1 MNPSAGI
8 SDEPK
13 RENRRGTQT
22 ETPRRK
28 PKKAMKKSY
37 LIITAAALLA
47 AASCQKSDTAPAAP
61 ETRYNPVDIV
71 LSAAIEGA
79 DTKVSYTEDAN
90 VLKSAWEKDDP
101 VSLVT
106 YDSGGKVLSNDIFT
120 ATEAGASAKFSGT
133 YSDPAGAVAVSV
145 FYPALTEGDGSDK
158 TPWQSKTK
166 MAGTSPLKGVL
177 HDMVKGKEYISVR
190 DGYQLQRGN
199 ADLSNVKEAAVM
211 QGVVTDFAALKAG
224 EAKVTLKNICYVIKI
239 SAKVPSSVG
248 TVKLVRFQAK
258 QTDGNYAELGFG
270 GWDRIKTFGTGYGN
284 PARSIGLGLGSDLQ
298 SSSTYGTG
306 ISPDSS
312 GYITAYLVG
321 YTGKA
326 QTLPAG
332 ATLEVSFSGSSAL
345 SKSSTPLASDLTLEP
360 GKMYRI
366 NVDMTK

>member
-1 MNPSAGI
+1 
-8 SDEPK
+8 
-13 RENRRGTQT
+13 
-22 ETPRRK
+22 
-28 PKKAMKKSY
+28 MKKSY

-79 DTKVSYTEDAN
+79 DTKVSYTEVAN
-90 VLKSAWEKDDP
+90 VLKSAWEAKDK
-101 VSLVT
+101 VSLVA
-106 YDSGGKVLSNDIFT
+106 YDSDGKVLSNDVFT

-166 MAGTSPLKGVL
+166 MAGTSPLTGVL
-177 HDMVKGKEYISVR
+177 FDMVKDKQYISVR
-190 DGYQLQRGN
+190 NHYQLQRGN

-211 QGVVTDFAALKAG
+211 QGVITDTDIAALKAG

-248 TVKLVRFQAK
+248 TVKSVIFQAEK
-258 QTDGNYAELGFG
+258 ADGSNVSFCFG
-270 GWDRIKTFGTGYGN
+270 GWTKVNSFGTGYGN
-284 PARSIGLGLGSDLQ
+284 PWDYITLGLGSDFDG
-298 SSSTYGTG
+298 STYGTG

-326 QTLPAG
+326 QTIPAG
-332 ATLEVSFSGSSAL
+332 ATLEVSFSGSSSF

-366 NVDMTK
+366 NVDMT

>member
-1 MNPSAGI
+1 
-8 SDEPK
+8 
-13 RENRRGTQT
+13 
-22 ETPRRK
+22 
-28 PKKAMKKSY
+28 MKKSY

-61 ETRYNPVDIV
+61 ETRSNPVDIV

-90 VLKSAWEKDDP
+90 VLKSAWEKDDQ
-101 VSLVT
+101 VSLVA
-106 YDSGGKVLSNDIFT
+106 YDSGGNVLSNDIFT
-120 ATEAGASAKFSGT
+120 ATTAGTTAKFSGT
-133 YSDPAGAVAVSV
+133 YTGPAEAVAVSV
-145 FYPALTEGDGSDK
+145 LYPALTEGDGSDT

-166 MAGTSPLKGVL
+166 MAGTSTLTGVL
-177 HDMVKGKEYISVR
+177 FKMVKGKEYISVR
-190 DGYQLQRGN
+190 VHYQLQRGN

-239 SAKVPSSVG
+239 SAKVPSSAG
-248 TVKLVRFQAK
+248 TVKSVFFQAK
-258 QTDGNYAELGFG
+258 KADGSNVSFCFS
-270 GWDRIKTFGTGYGN
+270 GWTTVNSFGTYYGN
-284 PARSIGLGLGSDLQ
+284 PWDSIGLGLGSDFNGA
-298 SSSTYGTG
+298 SSDGTG

-332 ATLEVSFSGSSAL
+332 ATLEVSFIGSSAL
-345 SKSSTPLASDLTLEP
+345 SKSSTPLASDITLEP

>member
-1 MNPSAGI
+1 
-8 SDEPK
+8 
-13 RENRRGTQT
+13 
-22 ETPRRK
+22 
-28 PKKAMKKSY
+28 MKKSY

-90 VLKSAWEKDDP
+90 VLKSAWEAKDK
-101 VSLVT
+101 VSLVA
-106 YDSGGKVLSNDIFT
+106 YDSDGNVLSNDVFT

-133 YSDPAGAVAVSV
+133 YSAPTGAVAVSV
-145 FYPALTEGDGSDK
+145 FYPALTEGDGSDA

-166 MAGTSPLKGVL
+166 MAGTSPLTGVL
-177 HDMVKGKEYISVR
+177 FNMVKGKEYISVR
-190 DGYQLQRGN
+190 VHYQLQRGN

-211 QGVVTDFAALKAG
+211 QGVVTDIEALKKG

-239 SAKVPSSVG
+239 SAKVPSSAG
-248 TVKLVRFQAK
+248 TVKSVIFQAEK
-258 QTDGNYAELGFG
+258 ADGSNVSFCFS
-270 GWDRIKTFGTGYGN
+270 GWTTVNSFGTYYGN
-284 PARSIGLGLGSDLQ
+284 PWDSIGLGLGSDLQ

-332 ATLEVSFSGSSAL
+332 ATLEVSFIGSSAL

>member
-1 MNPSAGI
+1 
-8 SDEPK
+8 
-13 RENRRGTQT
+13 
-22 ETPRRK
+22 
-28 PKKAMKKSY
+28 MKKSY

-90 VLKSAWEKDDP
+90 VLKSAWEKDDQ
-101 VSLVT
+101 VSLVA
-106 YDSGGKVLSNDIFT
+106 YDSDGKVLSNDIFT
-120 ATEAGASAKFSGT
+120 TSTAGTTTKFSGT
-133 YSDPAGAVAVSV
+133 YTGPAGAAAVSV

-166 MAGTSPLKGVL
+166 MAGTSTLPGVL
-177 HDMVKGKEYISVR
+177 FNMVKGKEFIGVR
-190 DGYQLQRGN
+190 DHYQLQRGN

-211 QGVVTDFAALKAG
+211 QGVVTGTDIAALKAG

-239 SAKVPSSVG
+239 SAKVPSSAG

-270 GWDRIKTFGTGYGN
+270 GWTTVNSFGTYRGN
-284 PARSIGLGLGSDLQ
+284 QTRSIGLGLGSDLQ

-332 ATLEVSFSGSSAL
+332 ATLEVSFSGSSSF
-345 SKSSTPLASDLTLEP
+345 SKSSTPLAGNLTLEP

>member
-1 MNPSAGI
+1 
-8 SDEPK
+8 
-13 RENRRGTQT
+13 
-22 ETPRRK
+22 
-28 PKKAMKKSY
+28 MKKSY

-90 VLKSAWEKDDP
+90 VLKSAWEKNDAI
-101 VSLVT
+101 SLVAL
-106 YDSGGKVLSNDIFT
+106 DASGKVLSNDIFT
-120 ATEAGASAKFSGT
+120 TSTAGTTTKFSGT
-133 YSDPAGAVAVSV
+133 YTGPAGAVAVSV

-166 MAGTSPLKGVL
+166 MAGTSPVTGVL
-177 HDMVKGKEYISVR
+177 FNMVKDKESISVR
-190 DGYQLQRGN
+190 SNYQLQRGN

-211 QGVVTDFAALKAG
+211 HGVVTDIDALKSG

-239 SAKVPSSVG
+239 SAKVPSSASTIKSVFFQ
-248 TVKLVRFQAK
+248 VKR
-258 QTDGNYAELGFG
+258 TDGSTAPFGFN
-270 GWDRIKTFGTGYGN
+270 GWTRVGDSFGIRYGN
-284 PARSIGLGLGSDLQ
+284 PRAYAIVGLGSDLQ
-298 SSSTYGTG
+298 DASTDGTG

-312 GYITAYLVG
+312 GYITAYLVA
-321 YTGKA
+321 YTGKD

-332 ATLEVSFSGSSAL
+332 ATLKVYLNSSAF
-345 SKSSTPLASDLTLEP
+345 SKSSTPLAGDLTLEP

>member
-1 MNPSAGI
+1 
-8 SDEPK
+8 
-13 RENRRGTQT
+13 
-22 ETPRRK
+22 
-28 PKKAMKKSY
+28 MKKSY

-61 ETRYNPVDIV
+61 ETRSNPVDIV

-90 VLKSAWEKDDP
+90 VLKSAWEKDDQ
-101 VSLVT
+101 VSLVA
-106 YDSGGKVLSNDIFT
+106 YDSDGKVLSNDIFT

-133 YSDPAGAVAVSV
+133 YTDPAGAVAVSI
-145 FYPALTEGDGSDK
+145 FYPALTEGDGSDA

-166 MAGTSPLKGVL
+166 MAGTSTLTGVL
-177 HDMVKGKEYISVR
+177 FDMVKGKTNIKIRNTS
-190 DGYQLQRGN
+190 QLQRGN

-211 QGVVTDFAALKAG
+211 QGVVTGTDIAALKAG
-224 EAKVTLKNICYVIKI
+224 EAKVTLKNICHVIKI
-239 SAKVPSSVG
+239 SAKVPSSAG
-248 TVKLVRFQAK
+248 TVKAVTLLAQQA
-258 QTDGNYAELGFG
+258 DGSNASFCFA
-270 GWDRIKTFGTGYGN
+270 GWTRVDSFGTYYGN
-284 PARSIGLGLGSDLQ
+284 PWHYITLGLGSDFDGG
-298 SSSTYGTG
+298 TYGTG

-321 YTGKA
+321 YTGEA

-332 ATLEVSFSGSSAL
+332 ATLEVSFSGSSSF

>member
-1 MNPSAGI
+1 
-8 SDEPK
+8 
-13 RENRRGTQT
+13 
-22 ETPRRK
+22 
-28 PKKAMKKSY
+28 MKKSY

-61 ETRYNPVDIV
+61 ETRSNPVDIV

-90 VLKSAWEKDDP
+90 VLKSAWEAKDK
-101 VSLVT
+101 VSLVA
-106 YDSGGKVLSNDIFT
+106 YDSDGKVLSNDVFT

-133 YSDPAGAVAVSV
+133 YSNPTGAVAVSV
-145 FYPALTEGDGSDK
+145 LYPALTEGDGSDA

-166 MAGTSPLKGVL
+166 MAGTSPQTGVL
-177 HDMVKGKEYISVR
+177 FDMVKDQEFIKVR
-190 DGYQLQRGN
+190 DHYQLQRGN
-199 ADLSNVKEAAVM
+199 ADLSNVKDAAVM
-211 QGVVTDFAALKAG
+211 QGVVTDFAALKKG

-239 SAKVPSSVG
+239 SAKVPSSAG
-248 TVKLVRFQAK
+248 TVILVCFQAK

-270 GWDRIKTFGTGYGN
+270 GWTTVNSFGTYYGN

-332 ATLEVSFSGSSAL
+332 ATLEVSFIGSSAL

>member
-1 MNPSAGI
+1 
-8 SDEPK
+8 
-13 RENRRGTQT
+13 
-22 ETPRRK
+22 
-28 PKKAMKKSY
+28 MKKSY

-79 DTKVSYTEDAN
+79 DTKVSYTEVAN
-90 VLKSAWEKDDP
+90 VLKSAWEAKDK
-101 VSLVT
+101 VSLVA

-166 MAGTSPLKGVL
+166 MAGTSTLTGVL
-177 HDMVKGKEYISVR
+177 YNMVKDKEYIHVR
-190 DGYQLQRGN
+190 NHYQLQRGN
-199 ADLSNVKEAAVM
+199 ADLSNVKDAAVM
-211 QGVVTDFAALKAG
+211 QGVVTDIEALKKG

-248 TVKLVRFQAK
+248 TVKSVIFQAEK
-258 QTDGNYAELGFG
+258 ADGSNVSFCFG
-270 GWDRIKTFGTGYGN
+270 GWTKVNSFGTGYGN
-284 PARSIGLGLGSDLQ
+284 PWDSIVLGLGSDFDGG
-298 SSSTYGTG
+298 TYGTG

-321 YTGKA
+321 YTGEA

-332 ATLEVSFSGSSAL
+332 ATLDVSFFGSS
-345 SKSSTPLASDLTLEP
+345 SFRKSSTPLASNLTLEP

>member
-1 MNPSAGI
+1 
-8 SDEPK
+8 
-13 RENRRGTQT
+13 
-22 ETPRRK
+22 
-28 PKKAMKKSY
+28 MKKSY

-90 VLKSAWEKDDP
+90 VLKLAWEKDDKI
-101 VSLVT
+101 SLIA
-106 YDSGGKVLSNDIFT
+106 YDKGGNILSNDIFT

-145 FYPALTEGDGSDK
+145 FYPALTEGDGTDA

-177 HDMVKGKEYISVR
+177 FNMVKGKEYISVR
-190 DGYQLQRGN
+190 VHYQLQRGN

-239 SAKVPSSVG
+239 SAKVPSSAG
-248 TVKLVRFQAK
+248 TVKSVFFQAK
-258 QTDGNYAELGFG
+258 KADGSNVSFCFS
-270 GWDRIKTFGTGYGN
+270 GWTTVNSFGTYYGN
-284 PARSIGLGLGSDLQ
+284 PWDSIGLGLGSDFNGA
-298 SSSTYGTG
+298 SSDGTG

-332 ATLEVSFSGSSAL
+332 ATLEVSFSGSSSF

>member
-1 MNPSAGI
+1 
-8 SDEPK
+8 
-13 RENRRGTQT
+13 
-22 ETPRRK
+22 
-28 PKKAMKKSY
+28 MKKSY

-47 AASCQKSDTAPAAP
+47 AASCQKSDNAPAAP
-61 ETRYNPVDIV
+61 ETRSNPVDIV

-90 VLKSAWEKDDP
+90 VLKSAWEAKDK
-101 VSLVT
+101 VSLVA

-166 MAGTSPLKGVL
+166 MAGTSPLTGVL
-177 HDMVKGKEYISVR
+177 FDMVKGKEYISVR
-190 DGYQLQRGN
+190 DYYQLQHGN

-211 QGVVTDFAALKAG
+211 QGVITDIEALKKG

-239 SAKVPSSVG
+239 SAKVPSSAG
-248 TVKLVRFQAK
+248 TVKVVTFQAK
-258 QTDGNYAELGFG
+258 QTDGNYTELGFG

-284 PARSIGLGLGSDLQ
+284 AARSLDLGLGSDFDG
-298 SSSTYGTG
+298 SSWSGTG

-332 ATLEVSFSGSSAL
+332 ATLEVEL
-345 SKSSTPLASDLTLEP
+345 NNTLMKSSTPLASDLTLEP

-366 NVDMTK
+366 NVDMT

>member
-1 MNPSAGI
+1 
-8 SDEPK
+8 
-13 RENRRGTQT
+13 
-22 ETPRRK
+22 
-28 PKKAMKKSY
+28 MKKSY

-61 ETRYNPVDIV
+61 ETRSNPVDIV

-79 DTKVSYTEDAN
+79 DTKVSYTEVAN
-90 VLKSAWEKDDP
+90 VLKSAWEAKDK
-101 VSLVT
+101 VSLVA
-106 YDSGGKVLSNDIFT
+106 YDSGGKVLSNDVFT

-133 YSDPAGAVAVSV
+133 YTGPAGAVAVSV
-145 FYPALTEGDGSDK
+145 FYPALTEGDGSA

-166 MAGTSPLKGVL
+166 MAGTSPVTGVL
-177 HDMVKGKEYISVR
+177 FNMVKGEEFIEVR
-190 DGYQLQRGN
+190 DHYQLQRGN

-211 QGVVTDFAALKAG
+211 QGVITDIAALNKG

-239 SAKVPSSVG
+239 SAKVPSSAG

-312 GYITAYLVG
+312 GYITAYLMG

>member
-1 MNPSAGI
+1 
-8 SDEPK
+8 
-13 RENRRGTQT
+13 
-22 ETPRRK
+22 
-28 PKKAMKKSY
+28 MKKSY

-79 DTKVSYTEDAN
+79 DTKVSYTEVAN
-90 VLKSAWEKDDP
+90 VLKSAWEKDDQ
-101 VSLVT
+101 VSLVA
-106 YDSGGKVLSNDIFT
+106 YDSGGNVLSNDVFT

-133 YSDPAGAVAVSV
+133 YSDPTGAVAVSV
-145 FYPALTEGDGSDK
+145 FYPALTEGNGSDK

-166 MAGTSPLKGVL
+166 MAGTSPLTGVL
-177 HDMVKGKEYISVR
+177 FNMVKGKKYISVR
-190 DGYQLQRGN
+190 VHYQLQRGN
-199 ADLSNVKEAAVM
+199 ADLSNVKDAAVM

-239 SAKVPSSVG
+239 SAKVPSSAG
-248 TVKLVRFQAK
+248 TVKSVIFQAEK
-258 QTDGNYAELGFG
+258 ADGSNVSFCFSGWTKVNSFG
-270 GWDRIKTFGTGYGN
+270 IQYGTPWD
-284 PARSIGLGLGSDLQ
+284 SIGLGLGSDFNGA
-298 SSSTYGTG
+298 SSDGTG

-321 YTGKA
+321 YTGKP

-332 ATLEVSFSGSSAL
+332 ATLKVNFSSSL

>member
-1 MNPSAGI
+1 
-8 SDEPK
+8 
-13 RENRRGTQT
+13 
-22 ETPRRK
+22 
-28 PKKAMKKSY
+28 MKKSY

-90 VLKSAWEKDDP
+90 VLKSAWEAKDK
-101 VSLVT
+101 VSLVA
-106 YDSGGKVLSNDIFT
+106 YDSDGKVLSNDIFT

-133 YSDPAGAVAVSV
+133 YSNPTGAAAVSV
-145 FYPALTEGDGSDK
+145 FYPALTEGDGSDA

-166 MAGTSPLKGVL
+166 MAGASTLTSVL
-177 HDMVKGKEYISVR
+177 YNLVKGKALINIRTDS
-190 DGYQLQRGN
+190 QLQRGN

-211 QGVVTDFAALKAG
+211 QGVVTDIDALKAG
-224 EAKVTLKNICYVIKI
+224 EAKVTLKNICFVIKI
-239 SAKVPSSVG
+239 SAKVPSSAG
-248 TVKLVRFQAK
+248 TVKSVIFQAEK
-258 QTDGNYAELGFG
+258 ADGSNVSFCFS
-270 GWDRIKTFGTGYGN
+270 GWTTVNSFGTYYGN
-284 PARSIGLGLGSDLQ
+284 PWDSIGLGLGSDFDGA
-298 SSSTYGTG
+298 SSDGTG

-321 YTGKA
+321 YTGRV

-332 ATLEVSFSGSSAL
+332 ATLKVSFSRALSSAL

>member
-1 MNPSAGI
+1 
-8 SDEPK
+8 
-13 RENRRGTQT
+13 
-22 ETPRRK
+22 
-28 PKKAMKKSY
+28 MKKSY

-47 AASCQKSDTAPAAP
+47 AASCQKSDNAPAAP
-61 ETRYNPVDIV
+61 ETWSNPVDIV

-79 DTKVSYTEDAN
+79 DTKVSYTEVAN
-90 VLKSAWEKDDP
+90 VLKSAWEKDDQ
-101 VSLVT
+101 VSLVA
-106 YDSGGKVLSNDIFT
+106 YDLGGKVLSNDIFT

-133 YSDPAGAVAVSV
+133 YTGPAGAVAVSV
-145 FYPALTEGDGSDK
+145 FYPALTEGDGSA

-166 MAGTSPLKGVL
+166 MAGTSPLTGVL
-177 HDMVKGKEYISVR
+177 FNMVKGEEFIEVR
-190 DGYQLQRGN
+190 DHYQLQRGN

-211 QGVVTDFAALKAG
+211 QGVVTDIDALNKG

-239 SAKVPSSVG
+239 SAKVPSSAG
-248 TVKLVRFQAK
+248 TVKSVIFQAK

-326 QTLPAG
+326 QTLPVG
-332 ATLEVSFSGSSAL
+332 ATLEVSFSGSSAF

>member
-1 MNPSAGI
+1 
-8 SDEPK
+8 
-13 RENRRGTQT
+13 
-22 ETPRRK
+22 
-28 PKKAMKKSY
+28 MKKSY
-37 LIITAAALLA
+37 LIIT
-47 AASCQKSDTAPAAP
+47 
-61 ETRYNPVDIV
+61 
-71 LSAAIEGA
+71 AAIEGA
-79 DTKVSYTEDAN
+79 DTKVSYTEVAN
-90 VLKSAWEKDDP
+90 VLKSAWEAKDK
-101 VSLVT
+101 VSLVA
-106 YDSGGKVLSNDIFT
+106 YDSDGKVLSNDIFT

-145 FYPALTEGDGSDK
+145 FYPALTEGDGSDA

-166 MAGTSPLKGVL
+166 MAGTSPLTGVL
-177 HDMVKGKEYISVR
+177 FDLVKGKEFIEVR
-190 DGYQLQRGN
+190 DHYQLQRGN

-211 QGVVTDFAALKAG
+211 QGVVTDIAVLKAG

-248 TVKLVRFQAK
+248 TVKSVFFQAEK
-258 QTDGNYAELGFG
+258 ADGSNVSFCFS
-270 GWDRIKTFGTGYGN
+270 GWTTVNSFGTSYGN
-284 PARSIGLGLGSDLQ
+284 PWYTIELGLGSDFDGA
-298 SSSTYGTG
+298 SSNGTG

-332 ATLEVSFSGSSAL
+332 ATLKVYLNSSAF

-366 NVDMTK
+366 NVDMT

>member
-1 MNPSAGI
+1 
-8 SDEPK
+8 
-13 RENRRGTQT
+13 
-22 ETPRRK
+22 
-28 PKKAMKKSY
+28 MKKSY

-61 ETRYNPVDIV
+61 ETRSNPVDIV

-90 VLKSAWEKDDP
+90 VLKSAWEAKDK
-101 VSLVT
+101 VSLVA

-177 HDMVKGKEYISVR
+177 YGMVKGKKYISVR
-190 DGYQLQRGN
+190 NGYQLQRGN

-211 QGVVTDFAALKAG
+211 QGVITDIAALKAD

-239 SAKVPSSVG
+239 SAKVPSSAG
-248 TVKLVRFQAK
+248 TVKLVTFKAK
-258 QTDGNYAELGFG
+258 QTDGIYAMLGIIGWTSVTSFG
-270 GWDRIKTFGTGYGN
+270 ISYGN
-284 PARSIGLGLGSDLQ
+284 AARSIGLGLGSDLQ
-298 SSSTYGTG
+298 SGSSDGTG

>member
-1 MNPSAGI
+1 
-8 SDEPK
+8 
-13 RENRRGTQT
+13 
-22 ETPRRK
+22 
-28 PKKAMKKSY
+28 MKKSY
-37 LIITAAALLA
+37 LIITAVALLA

-61 ETRYNPVDIV
+61 ETRSNPVDIV

-79 DTKVSYTEDAN
+79 DTKVSYTEVAN
-90 VLKSAWEKDDP
+90 VLKSAWEKDDQ
-101 VSLVT
+101 VSLVA

-133 YSDPAGAVAVSV
+133 YTGPAEAVAVSV

-166 MAGTSPLKGVL
+166 MAGTSPLTGVL
-177 HDMVKGKEYISVR
+177 FNMVKGEEFIAVR
-190 DGYQLQRGN
+190 DHYQLQRGN

-211 QGVVTDFAALKAG
+211 QGVITDIAALKKG

-248 TVKLVRFQAK
+248 TVKSVIFQAEK
-258 QTDGNYAELGFG
+258 ADGNYAELGFG
-270 GWDRIKTFGTGYGN
+270 GWDRIKTFGEGYGN
-284 PARSIGLGLGSDLQ
+284 PARSIGLGLGSDFNGA
-298 SSSTYGTG
+298 SSDGTG

-332 ATLEVSFSGSSAL
+332 ATLEVRFSGSSAL

>member
-1 MNPSAGI
+1 
-8 SDEPK
+8 
-13 RENRRGTQT
+13 
-22 ETPRRK
+22 
-28 PKKAMKKSY
+28 MKKSY

-90 VLKSAWEKDDP
+90 VLKSAWEKDDQ
-101 VSLVT
+101 VSLVA
-106 YDSGGKVLSNDIFT
+106 YDSGGNVLSNDVFT

-133 YSDPAGAVAVSV
+133 YSDPTGAVAVSV
-145 FYPALTEGDGSDK
+145 FYPALTEGNGSDK

-166 MAGTSPLKGVL
+166 MAGTSPLTGVL
-177 HDMVKGKEYISVR
+177 FNMVKGKKYISVR
-190 DGYQLQRGN
+190 VHYQLQRGN
-199 ADLSNVKEAAVM
+199 ADLSNVKDAAVM
-211 QGVVTDFAALKAG
+211 QGVVTDIDALKKG

-248 TVKLVRFQAK
+248 TVKSVIFQAEK
-258 QTDGNYAELGFG
+258 ADGSNVSFCFS
-270 GWDRIKTFGTGYGN
+270 GWTTVNSFGTYYGN
-284 PARSIGLGLGSDLQ
+284 PWDSIGLGLGSDFNGA
-298 SSSTYGTG
+298 SSDGTG

-321 YTGKA
+321 YTGEA

>member
-1 MNPSAGI
+1 
-8 SDEPK
+8 
-13 RENRRGTQT
+13 
-22 ETPRRK
+22 
-28 PKKAMKKSY
+28 MKKSY

-61 ETRYNPVDIV
+61 ETRSNPVDIV

-79 DTKVSYTEDAN
+79 DTKVSYTEVAN
-90 VLKSAWEKDDP
+90 VLKSAWEAKDK
-101 VSLVT
+101 VSLVA

-120 ATEAGASAKFSGT
+120 TSTAGTTTEFSGT

-166 MAGTSPLKGVL
+166 MAGTSPLTGVL
-177 HDMVKGKEYISVR
+177 FKMVKDKEYISVR
-190 DGYQLQRGN
+190 SHYQLQRGN
-199 ADLSNVKEAAVM
+199 ADLSNVKDAAVM
-211 QGVVTDFAALKAG
+211 QGVVTDIEALKKG
-224 EAKVTLKNICYVIKI
+224 GAKVTLKNICYVIKI
-239 SAKVPSSVG
+239 SAKVPSSAG
-248 TVKLVRFQAK
+248 TVKSVIFQAEK
-258 QTDGNYAELGFG
+258 ADGSNVSFCFSGWTRVDSFG
-270 GWDRIKTFGTGYGN
+270 IRYGN
-284 PARSIGLGLGSDLQ
+284 PWDYITLGLGSDFDGA
-298 SSSTYGTG
+298 SSYGTG

-326 QTLPAG
+326 QTLPAS
-332 ATLEVSFSGSSAL
+332 ATLKVELTGSSATL
-345 SKSSTPLASDLTLEP
+345 NKSSTPLASDLTLEP

>member
-1 MNPSAGI
+1 
-8 SDEPK
+8 
-13 RENRRGTQT
+13 
-22 ETPRRK
+22 
-28 PKKAMKKSY
+28 MKKSY

-47 AASCQKSDTAPAAP
+47 AASCQKSDIAPAAP
-61 ETRYNPVDIV
+61 ETRSNPVDIV

-101 VSLVT
+101 VSLVA

-166 MAGTSPLKGVL
+166 MAGTSPVTGVL
-177 HDMVKGKEYISVR
+177 FNMVKDKEFIEVR
-190 DGYQLQRGN
+190 DHYQLQRGN
-199 ADLSNVKEAAVM
+199 ADLSNVKDAAVM
-211 QGVVTDFAALKAG
+211 QGVVTDIEALKKG

-239 SAKVPSSVG
+239 SAKVPSSAG

>member
-1 MNPSAGI
+1 
-8 SDEPK
+8 
-13 RENRRGTQT
+13 
-22 ETPRRK
+22 
-28 PKKAMKKSY
+28 MKKSY

-61 ETRYNPVDIV
+61 ETRSNPVDIV

-90 VLKSAWEKDDP
+90 VLKSAWEKDDQ
-101 VSLVT
+101 VSLVA
-106 YDSGGKVLSNDIFT
+106 YDSDGKVLSNDIFT

-145 FYPALTEGDGSDK
+145 FYPALTEGDGTDA

-177 HDMVKGKEYISVR
+177 FNMVKGKEYISVR
-190 DGYQLQRGN
+190 VHYQLQRGN

-239 SAKVPSSVG
+239 SAKVPSSAG
-248 TVKLVRFQAK
+248 TVKSVFFQAK
-258 QTDGNYAELGFG
+258 KADGSNVSFCFS
-270 GWDRIKTFGTGYGN
+270 GWTTVNSFGTYYGN
-284 PARSIGLGLGSDLQ
+284 PWDSIGLGLGSDFNGA
-298 SSSTYGTG
+298 SSDGTG

-332 ATLEVSFSGSSAL
+332 ATLEVSFSGSSSF

>member
-1 MNPSAGI
+1 
-8 SDEPK
+8 
-13 RENRRGTQT
+13 
-22 ETPRRK
+22 
-28 PKKAMKKSY
+28 MKKSY

-79 DTKVSYTEDAN
+79 DTKVSYTEVAN
-90 VLKSAWEKDDP
+90 VLKSAWEAKDK
-101 VSLVT
+101 VSLVA

-120 ATEAGASAKFSGT
+120 ATETGASAKFSGT

-166 MAGTSPLKGVL
+166 MAGTSTQNGVL
-177 HDMVKGKEYISVR
+177 YNLVKDKETIRIRTSS
-190 DGYQLQRGN
+190 QLQRGN

-211 QGVVTDFAALKAG
+211 QGVVTDIKALKAG

-239 SAKVPSSVG
+239 SAKVPTSAG
-248 TVKLVRFQAK
+248 TVKAVTFQAAK
-258 QTDGNYAELGFG
+258 ADGSSASFCFSAWTRVDSFG
-270 GWDRIKTFGTGYGN
+270 IRYGN
-284 PARSIGLGLGSDLQ
+284 PWDYITLGLGSDFDG
-298 SSSTYGTG
+298 STYGTG

-332 ATLEVSFSGSSAL
+332 TTLEVRFSGSSAL

>member
-1 MNPSAGI
+1 
-8 SDEPK
+8 
-13 RENRRGTQT
+13 
-22 ETPRRK
+22 
-28 PKKAMKKSY
+28 MKKSY

-90 VLKSAWEKDDP
+90 VLKSAWEKDDQ
-101 VSLVT
+101 VSLVA
-106 YDSGGKVLSNDIFT
+106 YDSDGKVLSNDIFT
-120 ATEAGASAKFSGT
+120 ATTAGTTAKFSGKYT
-133 YSDPAGAVAVSV
+133 GPAEAAAVSV

-166 MAGTSPLKGVL
+166 MAGTSTQNGVL
-177 HDMVKGKEYISVR
+177 YNLVKDKETIRIRTSS
-190 DGYQLQRGN
+190 QLQRGN
-199 ADLSNVKEAAVM
+199 ADLSNVKDAAVM
-211 QGVVTDFAALKAG
+211 QGVVTDIKALKAG

-239 SAKVPSSVG
+239 SAKVPSSAG
-248 TVKLVRFQAK
+248 TVKSVFFQAK
-258 QTDGNYAELGFG
+258 KADGSNVSFCFS
-270 GWDRIKTFGTGYGN
+270 GWTTVNSFGTYYGN
-284 PARSIGLGLGSDLQ
+284 PWGSIGLGLGSDFNGA
-298 SSSTYGTG
+298 SSDGTG

-332 ATLEVSFSGSSAL
+332 ATLEVSFSGSSSF

>member
-1 MNPSAGI
+1 
-8 SDEPK
+8 
-13 RENRRGTQT
+13 
-22 ETPRRK
+22 
-28 PKKAMKKSY
+28 MKKSY

-79 DTKVSYTEDAN
+79 DTKVNYTEDAN

-101 VSLVT
+101 VSLVA
-106 YDSGGKVLSNDIFT
+106 YDLDGKVLSNDIFT
-120 ATEAGASAKFSGT
+120 ATTAGTTAKFSGT
-133 YSDPAGAVAVSV
+133 YSNPAGAAAVSV
-145 FYPALTEGDGSDK
+145 FYPALTEGDGSDA

-166 MAGTSPLKGVL
+166 MAGTSPVTGVL
-177 HDMVKGKEYISVR
+177 FNMVKGKEFIEVR
-190 DGYQLQRGN
+190 DNYQLQRGN

-211 QGVVTDFAALKAG
+211 QGVVTVTDIPALKAG

-248 TVKLVRFQAK
+248 TVKSVIFQAEK
-258 QTDGNYAELGFG
+258 ADGSNVSFCFG
-270 GWDRIKTFGTGYGN
+270 GWTTVNSFGTYYGN
-284 PARSIGLGLGSDLQ
+284 PWDSIGLGLGSDFDGA
-298 SSSTYGTG
+298 SSDGTG

-321 YTGKA
+321 YTGRPE
-326 QTLPAG
+326 TLPAG
-332 ATLEVSFSGSSAL
+332 ATLKVYLNSSSF

-366 NVDMTK
+366 NVDMT

>member
-1 MNPSAGI
+1 
-8 SDEPK
+8 
-13 RENRRGTQT
+13 
-22 ETPRRK
+22 
-28 PKKAMKKSY
+28 MKKSY

-90 VLKSAWEKDDP
+90 VLKSAWEKDDQ
-101 VSLVT
+101 VSLVA
-106 YDSGGKVLSNDIFT
+106 YDSDGKVLSNNVFT

-133 YSDPAGAVAVSV
+133 YTGPAEAVAVSV

-166 MAGTSPLKGVL
+166 MAGTSTLTGVL
-177 HDMVKGKEYISVR
+177 SNMVKDKPYIEVR
-190 DGYQLQRGN
+190 DYYQLQRGN
-199 ADLSNVKEAAVM
+199 ADLSNVKDAAVM
-211 QGVVTDFAALKAG
+211 QGVVTDIDALKKG

-248 TVKLVRFQAK
+248 TVKSVIFQAEK
-258 QTDGNYAELGFG
+258 ADGSNVSFCFS
-270 GWDRIKTFGTGYGN
+270 GWTTVNSFGTYYGN
-284 PARSIGLGLGSDLQ
+284 PWDSIGLGLGSDFNGA
-298 SSSTYGTG
+298 SSDGTG

-332 ATLEVSFSGSSAL
+332 ATLEVSFSGSSSF

>member
-1 MNPSAGI
+1 
-8 SDEPK
+8 
-13 RENRRGTQT
+13 
-22 ETPRRK
+22 
-28 PKKAMKKSY
+28 MKKSY

-90 VLKSAWEKDDP
+90 VLKSAWEKDDQ
-101 VSLVT
+101 VSLVA

-120 ATEAGASAKFSGT
+120 ATEAGASAKFSGKYT
-133 YSDPAGAVAVSV
+133 GPAGAVAVSV
-145 FYPALTEGDGSDK
+145 FYPALTEGNGSDE

-166 MAGTSPLKGVL
+166 MAGTSTLTGVL
-177 HDMVKGKEYISVR
+177 YDMVKGNTSISVR
-190 DGYQLQRGN
+190 SNYQLQRGN

-211 QGVVTDFAALKAG
+211 QGVITDTDIDALKSG

-248 TVKLVRFQAK
+248 TVKSVIFQAEK
-258 QTDGNYAELGFG
+258 ADGSNVSFCFG
-270 GWDRIKTFGTGYGN
+270 GWTRVGDSFGIRYGN
-284 PARSIGLGLGSDLQ
+284 PRAYAIVGLGSDLQ

-332 ATLEVSFSGSSAL
+332 ATLEVSFIGSSAL

>member
-1 MNPSAGI
+1 
-8 SDEPK
+8 
-13 RENRRGTQT
+13 
-22 ETPRRK
+22 
-28 PKKAMKKSY
+28 MKKSY

-61 ETRYNPVDIV
+61 ETLCNPVDIV

-90 VLKSAWEKDDP
+90 VLKSAWEKDDQ
-101 VSLVT
+101 VSLVA
-106 YDSGGKVLSNDIFT
+106 YDSDGKVLSNDILT

-133 YSDPAGAVAVSV
+133 YTGPAEAVAVSV

-166 MAGTSPLKGVL
+166 MAGTSTLTGVL
-177 HDMVKGKEYISVR
+177 SNMVKDKPYIEVR
-190 DGYQLQRGN
+190 DYYQLQRGN
-199 ADLSNVKEAAVM
+199 ADLSNVKDAAVM
-211 QGVVTDFAALKAG
+211 QGVVTDIDALKKG

-248 TVKLVRFQAK
+248 TVKSVIFQAEK
-258 QTDGNYAELGFG
+258 ADGSNVSFCFS
-270 GWDRIKTFGTGYGN
+270 GWTTVNSFGTYYGN
-284 PARSIGLGLGSDLQ
+284 PWDSIGLGLGSDFNGA
-298 SSSTYGTG
+298 SSDGTG

-332 ATLEVSFSGSSAL
+332 ATLKVSFFGSSSF

>member
-1 MNPSAGI
+1 
-8 SDEPK
+8 
-13 RENRRGTQT
+13 
-22 ETPRRK
+22 
-28 PKKAMKKSY
+28 MKKSY

-79 DTKVSYTEDAN
+79 DTKVSYTEVAN
-90 VLKSAWEKDDP
+90 VLKSAWEAKDK
-101 VSLVT
+101 VSLVA
-106 YDSGGKVLSNDIFT
+106 YDSGGKILSNDIFT

-145 FYPALTEGDGSDK
+145 FYPALTEGDGSV

-166 MAGTSPLKGVL
+166 MAGTSPVTGVL
-177 HDMVKGKEYISVR
+177 FNMVKGEEFIEVR
-190 DGYQLQRGN
+190 DNYQLQRGN

-211 QGVVTDFAALKAG
+211 QGVITDITALKAD

-239 SAKVPSSVG
+239 SAKVPSSAG

>member
-1 MNPSAGI
+1 
-8 SDEPK
+8 
-13 RENRRGTQT
+13 
-22 ETPRRK
+22 
-28 PKKAMKKSY
+28 MKKSY

-47 AASCQKSDTAPAAP
+47 AASCQKSDNAPAAP

-90 VLKSAWEKDDP
+90 VLKSAWEAKDK
-101 VSLVT
+101 VSLVA

-120 ATEAGASAKFSGT
+120 TSTAGTTTKFSGT

-166 MAGTSPLKGVL
+166 MAGTSPVTGVL
-177 HDMVKGKEYISVR
+177 FNMVKDKEYISVR
-190 DGYQLQRGN
+190 NSYQLQRGN
-199 ADLSNVKEAAVM
+199 ADLSNVKDAAVM
-211 QGVVTDFAALKAG
+211 QGVVTDIEALKKG

-239 SAKVPSSVG
+239 SAKVPNSAG
-248 TVKLVRFQAK
+248 TLVRFQAK
-258 QTDGNYAELGFG
+258 QTDGIYAELGFG

-332 ATLEVSFSGSSAL
+332 ATLEVSFGGSSAL

>member
-1 MNPSAGI
+1 
-8 SDEPK
+8 
-13 RENRRGTQT
+13 
-22 ETPRRK
+22 
-28 PKKAMKKSY
+28 MKKSY

-61 ETRYNPVDIV
+61 ETRSNPVDIV

-79 DTKVSYTEDAN
+79 DTKVSYTEVAN
-90 VLKSAWEKDDP
+90 VLKSAWEAKDK
-101 VSLVT
+101 VSLVA

-145 FYPALTEGDGSDK
+145 FYPALTEGDGTDA

-166 MAGTSPLKGVL
+166 MAGTSTPNGVL
-177 HDMVKGKEYISVR
+177 YNLVKDKETIRIRNGS
-190 DGYQLQRGN
+190 QLQRGN

-211 QGVVTDFAALKAG
+211 QGVITDIAALKAD

-239 SAKVPSSVG
+239 SAKVPSSAG
-248 TVKLVRFQAK
+248 TVKAVTLQAAK
-258 QTDGNYAELGFG
+258 ADGSYASFCFTGWTRVDSFG
-270 GWDRIKTFGTGYGN
+270 IKYGN
-284 PARSIGLGLGSDLQ
+284 PWDNITLGLGSDFDG
-298 SSSTYGTG
+298 STYGTG

-326 QTLPAG
+326 QTLPVG
-332 ATLEVSFSGSSAL
+332 ATLKVRFSGSSAL

>member
-1 MNPSAGI
+1 
-8 SDEPK
+8 
-13 RENRRGTQT
+13 
-22 ETPRRK
+22 
-28 PKKAMKKSY
+28 MKKSY

-61 ETRYNPVDIV
+61 ETRSNPVDIV

-79 DTKVSYTEDAN
+79 DTKVSYTEVAN
-90 VLKSAWEKDDP
+90 VLKSAWEAKDK
-101 VSLVT
+101 VSLVA

-120 ATEAGASAKFSGT
+120 TSTAGTTTEFSGT

-145 FYPALTEGDGSDK
+145 FYPALTEGNGTDA

-166 MAGTSPLKGVL
+166 MAGTSPRTGVL
-177 HDMVKGKEYISVR
+177 FNMVKDKEYISVR
-190 DGYQLQRGN
+190 DHYQLQRGN
-199 ADLSNVKEAAVM
+199 ADLSNVKDAAVM
-211 QGVVTDFAALKAG
+211 QGVVTDIKALKAG

-239 SAKVPSSVG
+239 SAKVPSSAG
-248 TVKLVRFQAK
+248 TVELVRFQAK

-270 GWDRIKTFGTGYGN
+270 GWAIIKTFGTGYGN
-284 PARSIGLGLGSDLQ
+284 PARSIRLGLGSDLQ
-298 SSSTYGTG
+298 SASSNGTG

>member
-1 MNPSAGI
+1 
-8 SDEPK
+8 
-13 RENRRGTQT
+13 
-22 ETPRRK
+22 
-28 PKKAMKKSY
+28 MKKSY

-79 DTKVSYTEDAN
+79 DTKVSYTEVAN
-90 VLKSAWEKDDP
+90 VLKSAWEKDDQ
-101 VSLVT
+101 VSLVA
-106 YDSGGKVLSNDIFT
+106 YDSGGNVLSNDVFT

-133 YSDPAGAVAVSV
+133 YSDPTGAVAVSV
-145 FYPALTEGDGSDK
+145 FYPALTEGNGSDK

-166 MAGTSPLKGVL
+166 MAGTSPLTGVL
-177 HDMVKGKEYISVR
+177 FNMVKDKKTISVR
-190 DGYQLQRGN
+190 NDSQLQRGN

-211 QGVVTDFAALKAG
+211 QGVVTDIPALKAG
-224 EAKVTLKNICYVIKI
+224 EAKVTLKNICFVIKI
-239 SAKVPSSVG
+239 SAKVPSSAV
-248 TVKLVRFQAK
+248 TVKFVTLQAK
-258 QTDGNYAELGFG
+258 KADGSDASFCFA
-270 GWDRIKTFGTGYGN
+270 GWTKVNSFGTYYGN
-284 PARSIGLGLGSDLQ
+284 PWNYITLGLGSDFDG
-298 SSSTYGTG
+298 STYGTG

-321 YTGKA
+321 YTGKP

-332 ATLEVSFSGSSAL
+332 ATLKVNFSSSL

>member
-1 MNPSAGI
+1 
-8 SDEPK
+8 
-13 RENRRGTQT
+13 
-22 ETPRRK
+22 
-28 PKKAMKKSY
+28 MKKSY

-90 VLKSAWEKDDP
+90 VLKSAWEAKDK
-101 VSLVT
+101 VSLVA

-145 FYPALTEGDGSDK
+145 FYPALTEGDGTDA

-177 HDMVKGKEYISVR
+177 FNMVKGKEYISVR
-190 DGYQLQRGN
+190 VHYQLQRGN

-239 SAKVPSSVG
+239 SAKVPSSAG
-248 TVKLVRFQAK
+248 TVKSVFFQAK
-258 QTDGNYAELGFG
+258 KADGSNVSFCFS
-270 GWDRIKTFGTGYGN
+270 GWTTVNSFGTYYGN
-284 PARSIGLGLGSDLQ
+284 PWDSIGLGLGSDFNGA
-298 SSSTYGTG
+298 SSDGTG

-332 ATLEVSFSGSSAL
+332 ATLEVSFSGSSSF

>member
-1 MNPSAGI
+1 
-8 SDEPK
+8 
-13 RENRRGTQT
+13 
-22 ETPRRK
+22 
-28 PKKAMKKSY
+28 MKKSY

-90 VLKSAWEKDDP
+90 VLKSAWEKDDAI
-101 VSLVT
+101 SLVAI
-106 YDSGGKVLSNDIFT
+106 DASGNVLSNDIFT
-120 ATEAGASAKFSGT
+120 TSTAGTTTKFSGT

-166 MAGTSPLKGVL
+166 MAGTSPLTGVL
-177 HDMVKGKEYISVR
+177 FNMVKDQEFIEVR
-190 DGYQLQRGN
+190 NHYQLQRGN

-211 QGVVTDFAALKAG
+211 QGVVTDIDALKKG

-239 SAKVPSSVG
+239 SAKVPSSAG
-248 TVKLVRFQAK
+248 TVELVRFQAK

-270 GWDRIKTFGTGYGN
+270 GWDKIKTFGEGYGN

-321 YTGKA
+321 YTGKD

-332 ATLEVSFSGSSAL
+332 ATLEVSFIGSSAL

>member
-1 MNPSAGI
+1 
-8 SDEPK
+8 
-13 RENRRGTQT
+13 
-22 ETPRRK
+22 
-28 PKKAMKKSY
+28 MKKSY

-61 ETRYNPVDIV
+61 ETRSNPVDIV

-90 VLKSAWEKDDP
+90 VLKSAWEAKDK
-101 VSLVT
+101 VSLVA

-120 ATEAGASAKFSGT
+120 ATETGASAKFSGT

-166 MAGTSPLKGVL
+166 MAGTSTQNSVL
-177 HDMVKGKEYISVR
+177 YNMVKDKQYINVR
-190 DGYQLQRGN
+190 DHYQLQRGN

-211 QGVVTDFAALKAG
+211 QGVVTDIDIDALKAG

-239 SAKVPSSVG
+239 SAKVLSSAG
-248 TVKLVRFQAK
+248 TVESVTFQAK
-258 QTDGNYAELGFG
+258 QTDGIYAMLGITGWTMVNSFG
-270 GWDRIKTFGTGYGN
+270 ISYGN
-284 PARSIGLGLGSDLQ
+284 AARSIGLGLGSDLQ
-298 SSSTYGTG
+298 SGTPLGTG

-326 QTLPAG
+326 LTLPAG
-332 ATLEVSFSGSSAL
+332 ATLEVELTGSSATF
-345 SKSSTPLASDLTLEP
+345 SKSSTPLAGDLTLEP

>member
-1 MNPSAGI
+1 
-8 SDEPK
+8 
-13 RENRRGTQT
+13 
-22 ETPRRK
+22 
-28 PKKAMKKSY
+28 MKKSY

-47 AASCQKSDTAPAAP
+47 AASCQKGDNAPASGVK
-61 ETRYNPVDIV
+61 YNPVEVV
-71 LSAAIEGA
+71 LSAAIEGV

-90 VLKSAWEKDDP
+90 ALKSAWVKDDAI
-101 VSLVT
+101 SLIA
-106 YDSGGKVLSNDIFT
+106 YDLDGKVLSNDIFT
-120 ATEAGASAKFSGT
+120 ATTAGTTTKFSGT
-133 YSDPAGAVAVSV
+133 YSNPDGAVAVSV
-145 FYPALTEGDGSDK
+145 FYPALTEGNGSDA

-166 MAGTSPLKGVL
+166 MAGTSPLTGVL
-177 HDMVKGKEYISVR
+177 FNMVKDKEYISVR
-190 DGYQLQRGN
+190 NHYQLQRGN

-211 QGVVTDFAALKAG
+211 QGVVTGTDIAALKAG

-248 TVKLVRFQAK
+248 TVKSVIFQAEK
-258 QTDGNYAELGFG
+258 ADGSNVSFCFS
-270 GWDRIKTFGTGYGN
+270 GWTKVNSFGTYYGN
-284 PARSIGLGLGSDLQ
+284 PWDSIGLGLGSDFDGA
-298 SSSTYGTG
+298 SSDGTG

-321 YTGKA
+321 YTGRD

-332 ATLEVSFSGSSAL
+332 ATLKVSFSSAL

>member
-1 MNPSAGI
+1 
-8 SDEPK
+8 
-13 RENRRGTQT
+13 
-22 ETPRRK
+22 
-28 PKKAMKKSY
+28 MKKSY

-47 AASCQKSDTAPAAP
+47 AASCQKSDIAPAAP
-61 ETRYNPVDIV
+61 ETRSNPVDIV
-71 LSAAIEGA
+71 LSAAIDGA
-79 DTKVSYTEDAN
+79 DTKVSYTEVAN
-90 VLKSAWEKDDP
+90 VLKSAWEAKDQ
-101 VSLVT
+101 VSLVA
-106 YDSGGKVLSNDIFT
+106 YDSDGNVLSNDIFT
-120 ATEAGASAKFSGT
+120 TSTAGTTTEFSGT
-133 YSDPAGAVAVSV
+133 YSDPAGAAAVSV

-166 MAGTSPLKGVL
+166 MAGTLPLTGVL
-177 HDMVKGKEYISVR
+177 FDLVKDKEFIKVR
-190 DGYQLQRGN
+190 NHYQLQRGN
-199 ADLSNVKEAAVM
+199 ADLSNVKDAAVM
-211 QGVVTDFAALKAG
+211 QGVVTDIEALKAG
-224 EAKVTLKNICYVIKI
+224 GAKVTLKNICYVIKI
-239 SAKVPSSVG
+239 SAKVPSSAG

-298 SSSTYGTG
+298 SSSSYGTG

-321 YTGKA
+321 YTGEA

-332 ATLEVSFSGSSAL
+332 ATLEVELTIDSSTRF

>member
-1 MNPSAGI
+1 
-8 SDEPK
+8 
-13 RENRRGTQT
+13 
-22 ETPRRK
+22 
-28 PKKAMKKSY
+28 MKKSY

-90 VLKSAWEKDDP
+90 VLKSAWEKDDQ
-101 VSLVT
+101 VSLVA

-166 MAGTSPLKGVL
+166 MAGTSPVTGVL
-177 HDMVKGKEYISVR
+177 FNMVKGEEFIEVR
-190 DGYQLQRGN
+190 DHYQLQRGN

-211 QGVVTDFAALKAG
+211 QGVVTDIDALKKG

-239 SAKVPSSVG
+239 SAKVPSSAG
-248 TVKLVRFQAK
+248 TVKLVYFQAK
-258 QTDGNYAELGFG
+258 KAG
-270 GWDRIKTFGTGYGN
+270 GSNVYFCFSDWTTVKSFGTSYGN
-284 PARSIGLGLGSDLQ
+284 PWYIIGLGLGSDLQ
-298 SSSTYGTG
+298 SGSPLGTG

-332 ATLEVSFSGSSAL
+332 ATLEVELTGSSATL
-345 SKSSTPLASDLTLEP
+345 NKSSTPLASDLTLEP